1 MSTASTRRPEGSGPA
16 GGPGSERAPRRQ
28 ARTAGSGSGAH
39 RAARI
44 AVDIGGTFTD
54 LVLVVDGRVIANGK
68 VLTTPS
74 DPSVAVETGVTR
86 LLEHVRAEDVAEVV
100 HGTTLVA
107 NALIER
113 KGAATALVATRGF
126 RDTIT
131 IRRELRYDLYDLF
144 LEMPEP
150 LVPRRL
156 RFEVTERV
164 LADGTVDVALD
175 EEEVRRL
182 ARRLRREGVEAVAV
196 ALLHSY
202 RAPEHERRVG
212 EVLRRELP
220 GLYVSLSSDVSPE
233 LGEFARTSTVIA
245 NAYVLPLIDRY
256 LEMLQKRLTGLGF
269 SGALRI
275 MLSTGGGGVAGVETA
290 RRFPVRLLESGPAAG
305 AVSAGFWASRD
316 GREDVLAFD
325 MGGTTAKACLIERG
339 IPLVAREFE
348 AARVYRFTKG
358 SGMPVRVPVIDLIE
372 IGAGGGSIAQV
383 GPFGLPRVGPESTGA
398 DPGPA
403 CYGQGGD
410 LPTVTDA
417 DLLLGYLNPDFF
429 LGGDM
434 RLDVDAARAAMA
446 RLGDGLG
453 LGLEETAAAVHR
465 VVNENM
471 ASAARMHAIERGRD
485 IRRCTFVA
493 TGGAGPV
500 HAWGVARNLGIRKL
514 VFPPSA
520 GVASAFGMLTAAPGF
535 ELARSLPSPLASTP
549 WREVRAAIRELA
561 AQGTRQL
568 VDTGVPRREVR
579 VELAAD
585 VRHRGQ
591 GDPITVELGA
601 GLGHD
606 PARQVED
613 AFERTYVRLYGR
625 RPPGVESEVMTWRV
639 RVAGPLPT
647 LDVKLRTRPG
657 AQARKGARRVWF
669 EETGRVQTA
678 VYDRY
683 LLAPGDTFT
692 GPAVVEERES
702 TMVIGPG
709 ATARVDPVGNL
720 VVEVS

>member
-1 MSTASTRRPEGSGPA
+1 MAKTRGSA
-16 GGPGSERAPRRQ
+16 D
-28 ARTAGSGSGAH
+28 
-39 RAARI
+39 ARI

-54 LVLVVDGRVIANGK
+54 LVLLVDGRVAANAK
-68 VLTTPS
+68 VLTTPG
-74 DPSVAVETGVTR
+74 DPSVAVETGISR
-86 LLEHVRAEDVAEVV
+86 LLELVDGDDVSEVV

-113 KGAATALVATRGF
+113 KGAVTGLVATKGF
-126 RDTIT
+126 KDTVT

-144 LEMPEP
+144 LEMPKP

-156 RFEVTERV
+156 RHEVEERI
-164 LADGTVDVALD
+164 LADGSEEVPLD
-175 EEEVRRL
+175 AEQVRRL
-182 ARRLRREGVEAVAV
+182 ARRLEREGVEAVAV
-196 ALLHSY
+196 ALLHAY
-202 RAPEHERRVG
+202 RNPEHERAVG
-212 EVLRRELP
+212 ELLRRELP

-233 LGEFARTSTVIA
+233 LGEFTRTSTAIA

-256 LEMLQKRLTGLGF
+256 LEMLEKRLVGLGLNA
-269 SGALRI
+269 SLRI
-275 MLSTGGGGVAGVETA
+275 MLSTGGGGIAGVDTA

-305 AVSAGFWASRD
+305 AVSAGFWGSRG

-358 SGMPVRVPVIDLIE
+358 SGMPIRVPVIDLIE
-372 IGAGGGSIAQV
+372 IGAGGGSIAHV
-383 GPFGLPRVGPESTGA
+383 GPFGLPNVGPESTGA

-434 RLDVDAARAAMA
+434 RLDVDGARAAME
-446 RLGDGLG
+446 RLGGGLG
-453 LGLEETAAAVHR
+453 LTVEQTAAAVHR

-500 HAWGVARNLGIRKL
+500 HAWGVARNLGIRRM

-535 ELARSLPSPLASTP
+535 ELARSLPSPLSAVRWS
-549 WREVRAAIRELA
+549 EVRRALRELERS
-561 AQGTRQL
+561 GTRQL
-568 VDTGVPRREVR
+568 TDTGIPKDQVHVEV
-579 VELAAD
+579 AAD

-591 GDPITVELGA
+591 GDPITVELGSA
-601 GLGHD
+601 LGDD
-606 PARQVED
+606 PAAQVEE
-613 AFERTYVRLYGR
+613 AFEQTYVRLYGR

-639 RVAGPLPT
+639 RVAGPLPK
-647 LDVKLRTRPG
+647 LDVKLRTTPG
-657 AQARKGARRVWF
+657 GRVGKGMRRVWF
-669 EETGRVQTA
+669 AEADGYVDTA

-683 LLAPGDTFT
+683 ALGPGDGFD

-709 ATARVDPVGNL
+709 ARVAVDAVGNL

>member
-1 MSTASTRRPEGSGPA
+1 MGKRRGSA
-16 GGPGSERAPRRQ
+16 D
-28 ARTAGSGSGAH
+28 
-39 RAARI
+39 ARI

-54 LVLVVDGRVIANGK
+54 LVLLMGGRVTANAK
-68 VLTTPS
+68 VLTTPG
-74 DPSVAVETGVTR
+74 DPSVAVETGISR
-86 LLEHVRAEDVAEVV
+86 LLELVDGDDVSEVV

-113 KGAATALVATRGF
+113 KGAVTGLLATKGF
-126 RDTIT
+126 KDTVT

-156 RFEVTERV
+156 RHEVEERI
-164 LADGTVDVALD
+164 LADGSTEIPLD
-175 EEEVRRL
+175 AEQVRRL
-182 ARRLRREGVEAVAV
+182 ARRLEREGVEAVAV
-196 ALLHSY
+196 AFLHSY
-202 RAPEHERRVG
+202 RDPEHER
-212 EVLRRELP
+212 EVAKLLRSELP

-233 LGEFARTSTVIA
+233 LGEFARTSTAIA

-256 LEMLQKRLTGLGF
+256 LEMLEKRLVGLGL
-269 SGALRI
+269 SASLRI
-275 MLSTGGGGVAGVETA
+275 MLSTGGGGIAGVETA

-305 AVSAGFWASRD
+305 AVSAGFWGSRG

-339 IPLVAREFE
+339 VPLVAREFE

-358 SGMPVRVPVIDLIE
+358 SGMPIRVPVIDLIE
-372 IGAGGGSIAQV
+372 IGAGGGSIAHV
-383 GPFGLPRVGPESTGA
+383 GPFGLPNVGPESTGA

-429 LGGDM
+429 LGGEM
-434 RLDVDAARAAMA
+434 RLEVEGARAAMQ

-453 LGLEETAAAVHR
+453 LTVEQTAAAVHR

-500 HAWGVARNLGIRKL
+500 HAWGVARNLGIRRM

-535 ELARSLPSPLASTP
+535 ELARSLPSPLS
-549 WREVRAAIRELA
+549 EVRWPEVRRAIRELERS
-561 AQGTRQL
+561 GTRQL
-568 VDTGVPRREVR
+568 TETGISKDQVHVEV
-579 VELAAD
+579 AAD

-601 GLGHD
+601 ALEGD
-606 PARQVED
+606 PAKQVEQ
-613 AFERTYVRLYGR
+613 AFEETYVRLYGR

-639 RVAGPLPT
+639 RVAGPVPK
-647 LDVKLRTRPG
+647 LDVKLRTRAG
-657 AQARKGARRVWF
+657 RRAKKATRRVWF
-669 EETGRVQTA
+669 AETSAFVETA

-683 LLAPGDTFT
+683 ELGPGDTFT

-709 ATARVDPVGNL
+709 ARASVDGVGNL
-720 VVEVS
+720 VVDVA

>member
-1 MSTASTRRPEGSGPA
+1 MARKRGSA
-16 GGPGSERAPRRQ
+16 D
-28 ARTAGSGSGAH
+28 
-39 RAARI
+39 ARI

-54 LVLVVDGRVIANGK
+54 LVLLMGGRVTANVK

-74 DPSVAVETGVTR
+74 DPSVAVETGISR
-86 LLEHVRAEDVAEVV
+86 LLEIVDGDDVREVV
-100 HGTTLVA
+100 HGTTLVV

-113 KGAATALVATRGF
+113 KGAVTGLVATEGF
-126 RDTIT
+126 KDTVA

-144 LEMPEP
+144 LEMPQP

-156 RFEVTERV
+156 RHELGERV
-164 LADGTVDVALD
+164 LADGTEERPLD
-175 EEEVRRL
+175 PEQVRRL
-182 ARRLRREGVEAVAV
+182 ARRLDREGVEAVAV

-202 RAPEHERRVG
+202 RNPEHER
-212 EVLRRELP
+212 EVAKLLRSELP

-233 LGEFARTSTVIA
+233 LGEFTRTSTAIA

-256 LEMLQKRLTGLGF
+256 LEMLEKRLAGLGLTA
-269 SGALRI
+269 SLRI
-275 MLSTGGGGVAGVETA
+275 MLSTGGGGIAGVETA

-305 AVSAGFWASRD
+305 AVSAGFWGSRG

-358 SGMPVRVPVIDLIE
+358 SGMPIRVPVIDLIE
-372 IGAGGGSIAQV
+372 IGAGGGSIAHV
-383 GPFGLPRVGPESTGA
+383 GPFGLPNVGPESTGA

-434 RLDVDAARAAMA
+434 RLDVDGARSAMQ

-453 LGLEETAAAVHR
+453 LSVEETAAAVHR

-485 IRRCTFVA
+485 VRRCSFVA

-535 ELARSLPSPLASTP
+535 ELARSLPSALSQVR
-549 WREVRAAIRELA
+549 WSEVRRAIRELERS
-561 AQGTRQL
+561 GTRQL
-568 VDTGVPRREVR
+568 TDTGIPKDQVR
-579 VELAAD
+579 VEIAAD

-591 GDPITVELGA
+591 GDPITVELGSS
-601 GLGHD
+601 LDDD
-606 PARQVED
+606 PAGQVER
-613 AFERTYVRLYGR
+613 AFEETYVRLYGR

-639 RVAGPLPT
+639 RVAGPLPK
-647 LDVKLRTRPG
+647 LDVKLRTKAG
-657 AQARKGARRVWF
+657 GKARKGTRRVWF
-669 EETGRVQTA
+669 AETDG
-678 VYDRY
+678 Y
-683 LLAPGDTFT
+683 
-692 GPAVVEERES
+692 
-702 TMVIGPG
+702 
-709 ATARVDPVGNL
+709 
-720 VVEVS
+720 